1 MSYNPSLYIGYPVV
15 NDPLYNHE
23 VFGPTKGRG
32 GDIGGKTDEQLVR
45 DLINIHNAEN
55 WLGIDGDSELSLF
68 KPMKGDSDDGLG
80 VLASK
85 GEHSHHIFLQHAYVS
100 YFGTNIIHTSIYQN
114 DACDPMQIYV
124 YACRVHVNFM
134 GSSSAYLIYGY
145 IYFWVRGVLCKL
157 HILREHTHISVD

>member
-1 MSYNPSLYIGYPVV
+1 MFKGYPVV

-68 KPMKGDSDDGLG
+68 KTMKADSDDGLG
-80 VLASK
+80 GLAGKGKRKKKNVLTISRK
-85 GEHSHHIFLQHAYVS
+85 Q
-100 YFGTNIIHTSIYQN
+100 
-114 DACDPMQIYV
+114 
-124 YACRVHVNFM
+124 VNY
-134 GSSSAYLIYGY
+134 SLVK
-145 IYFWVRGVLCKL
+145 VRSTEKQL
-157 HILREHTHISVD
+157 DN